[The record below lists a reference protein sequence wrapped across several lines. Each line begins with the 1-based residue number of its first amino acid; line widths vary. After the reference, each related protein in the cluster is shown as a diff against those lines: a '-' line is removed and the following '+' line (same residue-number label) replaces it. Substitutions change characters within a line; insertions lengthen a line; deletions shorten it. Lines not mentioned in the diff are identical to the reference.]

1 MTPASALILAI
12 FALANRY
19 VGKSFLYPP
28 AFYSAWWSF
37 LLFVLVICGDTFYP
51 LSLKTLSMFVV
62 GAGAFSIGGLAHTL
76 FTRPAQASSSSV
88 SSQQQKFA
96 LVIIYLGLLSL
107 LVAFPFY
114 LQRLQELS
122 AASTFTDFWRGVRQQ
137 TTSGNVGEYGLGAYE
152 YLLVFASFLSLLA
165 VFHNDGSRK
174 GLARAIAI
182 ITVTLVYTFLTASR
196 LAAMTTI
203 FAIIALSWLRSSKP
217 GWRLL
222 FVCAILF
229 AIVFAAPA
237 ILLEKGGGLGL
248 TFTENASGVVES
260 LQVYTVGGLVAFDQV
275 IDDVSLFPEWL
286 SFRFFWAV
294 ANAAGF
300 HVDVPVLILPFTGTP
315 TPTNVYTIYGSY
327 FADFGWGGTLSL
339 MFVLGASL
347 AWLYGHAKRGQPEAV
362 ILYALAI
369 SRLMMTA
376 ATDGFLVSLSFWL
389 QLTLFTLLVYRWPR
403 LTERKAT
410 SAPEKVVETMTASVL
425 ALER

>member
-1 MTPASALILAI
+1 MTLSSAVILAT
-12 FALANRY
+12 FALANRH

-37 LLFVLVICGDTFYP
+37 LLFVLVMCGDTFYP

-62 GAGAFSIGGLAHTL
+62 GAAAFSIGALAREL
-76 FTRPAQASSSSV
+76 FSTPAKASSNVV
-88 SSQQQKFA
+88 SNRQKKFA
-96 LVIIYLGLLSL
+96 LGIIYLGLIAL

-114 LQRLQELS
+114 CQRLQELS
-122 AASTFTDFWRGVRQQ
+122 AASNFTDFWRGVRQQ

-174 GLARAIAI
+174 GLARAITI

-286 SFRFFWAV
+286 SFRFFSAV
-294 ANAAGF
+294 ANAAGL
-300 HVDVPVLILPFTGTP
+300 HLEVLF
-315 TPTNVYTIYGSY
+315 SY
-327 FADFGWGGTLSL
+327 FHLQVL
-339 MFVLGASL
+339 LPQQMFT
-347 AWLYGHAKRGQPEAV
+347 PF
-362 ILYALAI
+362 
-369 SRLMMTA
+369 MA
-376 ATDGFLVSLSFWL
+376 ATS
-389 QLTLFTLLVYRWPR
+389 P
-403 LTERKAT
+403 T
-410 SAPEKVVETMTASVL
+410 SVGA
-425 ALER
+425 ALCY